1 MITFGRNI
9 TQKNDPLQ
17 KIEPERFYRLLKNP
31 PEGLRSQIKQLR
43 TVLSLDQGK
52 YRTLKTKLPYV
63 CCGIFNPPYR
73 LTANFASASHFI
85 LDIDHL
91 KEKELEADTLK
102 QKLSEDSRVH
112 LIFVS
117 PGKDGLKILFRMDR
131 KCFDHA
137 KYSIFYKVFA
147 HAFSKQYE
155 LQQVID
161 TRTSDVTRA
170 CFVSYDPD
178 AIFNPLADKVNMEAF
193 VDFNNETQ
201 VKEAQNLIK
210 EENKEQPGT
219 PDNKPEISGDI
230 LQEIKQKLNPNLKKK
245 AEKQIYVPEEL
256 NAIIEKVRQKLGEYQ
271 IEILDIQ
278 NIHYGK
284 KFKCKL
290 QEHLAE
296 VNVFYGRKGYS
307 VVKSPKRG
315 TNAEL
320 NDIVHKL
327 LCELFF
333 N

>member
-1 MITFGRNI
+1 MITFGKNI

-17 KIEPERFYRLLKNP
+17 KIEVERLHRLIKNP
-31 PEGLRSQIKQLR
+31 PEGLLSQIEQLR
-43 TVLSLDQGK
+43 TVLSLDTAK
-52 YRTLKTKLPYV
+52 YRQLKTKLPYV

-91 KEKELEADTLK
+91 KEKDMEAESLK
-102 QKLSEDSRVH
+102 QKLSEDSRIH
-112 LIFVS
+112 LVFVS
-117 PGKDGLKILFRMDR
+117 PGKDGLKILFKLHE
-131 KCFDHA
+131 KCFDPA
-137 KYSIFYKVFA
+137 KYSIFYKIFA
-147 HAFSKQYE
+147 HAFSKQYN

-161 TRTSDVTRA
+161 TRTSDVSRA
-170 CFVSYDPD
+170 CFVSFDPE
-178 AIFNPLADKVNMEAF
+178 AVYNPLADAIKIDAF

-201 VKEAQNLIK
+201 VKEAQSIIR
-210 EENKEQPGT
+210 EENKEQQSK
-219 PDNKPEISGDI
+219 PDIKTAISDDI
-230 LQEIKQKLNPNLKKK
+230 MQEIKQKLNPNLKKK

-284 KFKCKL
+284 KFRCKL

-296 VNVFYGRKGYS
+296 VNVFYGKKGYS

-315 TNAEL
+315 TNDEL
-320 NDIVHKL
+320 NDIVYNL